1 MRHCD
6 PVMATGW
13 HMALGGAGL
22 LALSLASDGPELG
35 ARLSGF
41 GASDA
46 AAMAYGSLL
55 GGAAAYGI
63 FFFNATR
70 GSLTALSSLTFLTP
84 MFAAVC
90 GRGPSRGRAGRAR
103 GLAPRESRAAAPPP
117 ACAPPCFASPPR
129 GRRQL
134 RSCARDTPPPRRRR
148 PRREPPAPTQGAGYF
163 ALGETLTPVQLTG
176 AGITLAAVYLINT
189 RAGK

>member
-13 HMALGGAGL
+13 HMVLGG
-22 LALSLASDGPELG
+22 LALLGMSLASDGPEL
-35 ARLSGF
+35 AERLSGF
-41 GASDA
+41 GPPDA

-84 MFAAVC
+84 MFAAV
-90 GRGPSRGRAGRAR
+90 RA
-103 GLAPRESRAAAPPP
+103 
-117 ACAPPCFASPPR
+117 
-129 GRRQL
+129 
-134 RSCARDTPPPRRRR
+134 
-148 PRREPPAPTQGAGYF
+148 
-163 ALGETLTPVQLTG
+163 
-176 AGITLAAVYLINT
+176 
-189 RAGK
+189 

>member
-13 HMALGGAGL
+13 HMVLGGAAL
-22 LALSLASDGPELG
+22 LALSVTTDGPELTQ
-35 ARLSGF
+35 RLAGF
-41 GASDA
+41 TPGDA

-84 MFAAVC
+84 MFAAV
-90 GRGPSRGRAGRAR
+90 SQA
-103 GLAPRESRAAAPPP
+103 
-117 ACAPPCFASPPR
+117 
-129 GRRQL
+129 
-134 RSCARDTPPPRRRR
+134 RRRR
-148 PRREPPAPTQGAGYF
+148 
-163 ALGETLTPVQLTG
+163 LL
-176 AGITLAAVYLINT
+176 
-189 RAGK
+189 